1 MVVSEGDGGRSGMNQ
16 RWSIAGRMM
25 RLAGAIAAGAM
36 LGVTPLTLAQKST
49 SVAPVSRVMIDRSLS
64 RSSVRV
70 TGYTGASVTYVLG
83 EAWPGGSVRTK
94 QFADV
99 AAIIGVGERA
109 EAPRAGTMIV
119 ELVDGTRLLGTL
131 EQPIEGARAAEAGI
145 AHGTA
150 IGDVSFDLDHLSR
163 IVFDATVEVPPI
175 APGDADVIELAN
187 GDRMEGLVATLW
199 PLVVEDAADASKKTE
214 LTPDRVRQIVMSNKR
229 RESGF
234 SRVWLRDGSIVNVS
248 SFVKGEGGVLAGEAH
263 VDGAEGVFKLSAGPE
278 RVLALVMSGT
288 KLAALSEIPV
298 SAYRPGTG
306 RRWTPGP
313 SVIGSAGALGGDI
326 ELCGP
331 LTAEWELP
339 KGAARFSAGVE
350 LAPGARSLGAC
361 TLVVE
366 WRGKEIASV
375 ALSDETPTGEIIA
388 PLEGGEGKLA
398 VRIESGRRGPVQNTV
413 VLRQALVLVERP

>member
-1 MVVSEGDGGRSGMNQ
+1 MSGRRIFEGWAR
-16 RWSIAGRMM
+16 RV
-25 RLAGAIAAGAM
+25 AGAIATVAM
-36 LGVTPLTLAQKST
+36 LGSSPVTLAQKGASD
-49 SVAPVSRVMIDRSLS
+49 APVSRVMIDRSLS
-64 RSSVRV
+64 RSSIRV

-99 AAIIGVGERA
+99 AAIIGVGERMEPA
-109 EAPRAGTMIV
+109 RAGTSLV
-119 ELVDGTRLLGTL
+119 ELVDGTRLLGSL
-131 EQPIEGARAAEAGI
+131 EQPIEGARAAESGI
-145 AHGTA
+145 AHATA
-150 IGDVSFDLDHLSR
+150 IGDVPFDLDHLSR
-163 IVFDATVEVPPI
+163 IVFDATAEVTPI

-229 RESGF
+229 RESGL

-248 SFVKGEGGVLAGEAH
+248 SFVKGEGGSLAGEAH
-263 VDGAEGVFKLSAGPE
+263 VDGAQGVFRLSVGAD

-298 SAYRPGTG
+298 STYRPGAG

-313 SVIGSAGALGGDI
+313 SVVGGAMGGALGGDI

-339 KGAARFSAGVE
+339 KGSARFSAGVE
-350 LAPGARSLGAC
+350 LSPGARSLGAC

-366 WRGKEIASV
+366 WRGREIAKV
-375 ALSDETPTGEIIA
+375 ALSDETPSGQIIA
-388 PLEGGEGKLA
+388 PLEGGEGKLV
-398 VRIESGRRGPVQNTV
+398 VRIESGIRGPVQNTV
-413 VLRQALVLVERP
+413 LLRQALVLVEGH

>member
-1 MVVSEGDGGRSGMNQ
+1 MSER
-16 RWSIAGRMM
+16 RIIAGRVV
-25 RLAGAIAAGAM
+25 RIAGAIAAAAL
-36 LGVTPLTLAQKST
+36 LGVAPPAMAQKST
-49 SVAPVSRVMIDRSLS
+49 GGAPVSRVMIDRSLS

-70 TGYTGASVTYVLG
+70 TGYAGASVTYVLG

-94 QFADV
+94 QLADV
-99 AAIIGVGERA
+99 AAIIGVGERV
-109 EAPRAGTMIV
+109 EPPRAGTMIV
-119 ELVDGTRLLGTL
+119 DLVDGTRLLGTL

-163 IVFDATVEVPPI
+163 IVFDATVEVLPI

-199 PLVVEDAADASKKTE
+199 PLVVEDATDASKKTE
-214 LTPDRVRQIVMSNKR
+214 LTTDRVRQIVMSNKR
-229 RESGF
+229 RESGL

-248 SFVKGEGGVLAGEAH
+248 SFVKGEQGSLAGEAH
-263 VDGAEGVFKLSAGPE
+263 VDGGEGVFRLSAGAE
-278 RVLALVMSGT
+278 RVLALVISGT

-313 SVIGSAGALGGDI
+313 SVIGGAMGGALGGDI

-331 LTAEWELP
+331 LTSEWELP
-339 KGAARFSAGVE
+339 KGAARFSTGVE
-350 LAPGARSLGAC
+350 LAAGARSLGAC
-361 TLVVE
+361 TLMVE
-366 WRGKEIASV
+366 WRGREIARV
-375 ALSDETPTGEIIA
+375 ALNDETPTGQINA
-388 PLEGGEGKLA
+388 PLEGGEGKL
-398 VRIESGRRGPVQNTV
+398 VVKIESGNRGPVQNTV
-413 VLRQALVLVERP
+413 VLRQALVLVEGK